1 MATLSSEA
9 LPTCRAIDGNEA
21 VARIAYLLSD
31 VAFIYPVS

>member
-21 VARIAYLLSD
+21 AARIAYLLSD